1 MPNSVKNQI
10 PEPRTL
16 AEAKKLKEW
25 LFWKSA
31 LADELN
37 SLKEN
42 ETWKL
47 VPISSVPK
55 DRKLVKSLMVFK
67 VKYNSDAMVERYK
80 ARLVAQGFTQRSGID
95 YNETFAPVVKFQSV
109 RVILALAVL
118 RNAKV
123 SQLDIKTAFLRG
135 DLLEMIFMRLPAG
148 LEIFDRRL
156 VERWYAFS

>member
-1 MPNSVKNQI
+1 MNPVAFNTIAELVKNQI

-16 AEAKKLKEW
+16 AEAKKSKEW

-55 DRKLVKSLMVFK
+55 DKKLVKSLMVFK
-67 VKYNSDAMVERYK
+67 VKYNSDATVERYK

-123 SQLDIKTAFLRG
+123 SQLDIKTAFLRDARNDLHASTGGIG
-135 DLLEMIFMRLPAG
+135 DIR
-148 LEIFDRRL
+148 
-156 VERWYAFS
+156 